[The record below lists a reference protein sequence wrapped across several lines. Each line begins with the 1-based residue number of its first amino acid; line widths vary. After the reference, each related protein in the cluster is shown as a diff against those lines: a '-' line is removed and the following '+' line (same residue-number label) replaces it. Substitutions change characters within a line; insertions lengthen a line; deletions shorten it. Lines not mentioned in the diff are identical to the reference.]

1 LKQRFVLLGMLTSF
15 MLALVTGLVSLR
27 VAPATAAPQ
36 AITVGITSPVQGSM
50 QTSSSFT
57 VTGTST
63 PGATLQ
69 LVVDGGAPI
78 NVTATA
84 SGAWSH
90 TLTGLTQGPHTVR
103 VDGTRSQPSLLYW
116 ASLQNSAVDDL
127 VYVTD
132 PTISGTPIAT
142 IPVEQDA
149 VGVTAAADGSKV
161 YISTETG
168 LEVIDTVTNMV
179 VRHIPLGGFTHLGSL
194 TPDGRELWVAQ
205 RDFSRVARID
215 IATDAVLGFIQLD
228 TALKPHDVTFRPD
241 GRYAYTG
248 NTQSESNNI
257 SVIDV
262 PSRTVVS
269 TITTGNNNRR
279 VLVNAAGTRLYVAAN
294 GAGRVEVFNP
304 QTQPPTPI
312 ASVIF
317 GSVEDIVLSVDQS
330 RLYVSSPDAPAI
342 QVLDTATT
350 TRIAGETISG
360 GMVDVRDLAIDPWV
374 DSGII
379 FGGSATFGDVYDLAT
394 RSAVPGRRTDTP
406 NGFRIYDSDW
416 ARRLE
421 TATATVSF
429 TVNTTSDL
437 VLTKSHPGSFT
448 VGQPGVYTIAVTNA
462 GPAPASL
469 PLTITDILPAG
480 LVPTAATFPGGS
492 CTTAG
497 QTVTCVRTSGVVLA
511 GMTITATIT
520 VDVTPAAAGNVVNR
534 ACVAIANE
542 SAPTSNCD
550 DDPTVVIPVANLAIE
565 KTSDPFFVVGQ
576 TGVYSLTVTNLGPSP
591 ASGPITVTDT
601 LPAGLTYQA
610 ATGAPCT
617 VAGQVVTCARAG
629 ALAVGS
635 SFAIRLTVLVSPT
648 AAGTRVNSACV
659 AGSTL
664 DPVSANDCA
673 TVTTPVLMP
682 GVTIHKSATP
692 PDGFF
697 VSAHDLITYTLDVTN
712 TGSLTLTN
720 VRVSD
725 AIPLGTTYLAGSAR
739 PALNQGPSPAVWSVP
754 TLPPG
759 QHLQVSF
766 TVRVAAIG
774 TTTEIRNVA
783 TVGSTETPPTPSN
796 EVVHPFDPTAVELMA
811 FTAERDNQAITVR
824 WETARELDT
833 ASFAIWFGLTPDR
846 TDAIRQTQTL
856 IPATGNATTG
866 AVYTQR
872 LTSPFWL
879 RQARIYVWLEETDT
893 AAKTAQY
900 GPVALARFPIFIP
913 LVRR

>member
-1 LKQRFVLLGMLTSF
+1 MLTSLI
-15 MLALVTGLVSLR
+15 LALVSGLAGLP
-27 VAPATAAPQ
+27 VAPVAAAPQ
-36 AITVGITSPVQGSM
+36 AISVGITSPAEGSVQT
-50 QTSSSFT
+50 TSAVT
-57 VTGTST
+57 VRGAST
-63 PGATLQ
+63 PGSTLQ

-78 NVTATA
+78 PLTADPR
-84 SGAWSH
+84 GAWSH
-90 TLTGLTQGPHTVR
+90 PLTGLAQGPHTVR
-103 VDGTRSQPSLLYW
+103 VDGARSRPSLLYW
-116 ASLQNSAVDDL
+116 ASLQNGAVDDL

-132 PTISGTPIAT
+132 LTVSGTPIAT

-168 LEVIDTVTNMV
+168 LEVIDTATNTV

-194 TPDGRELWVAQ
+194 TPDGAELWVAQ

-215 IATDAVLGFIQLD
+215 TTTDAVLGFIQLD
-228 TALKPHDVTFRPD
+228 SALKPHDVTFRPD
-241 GRYAYTG
+241 GHYAYTG
-248 NTQSESNNI
+248 NTQGESNTI

-262 PSRTVVS
+262 PTRTVVG
-269 TITTGNNNRR
+269 TITTGANNRR

-294 GAGRVEVFNP
+294 GAGQVEVFNP

-312 ASVIF
+312 ASVSF

-342 QVLDTATT
+342 QVLDTATS
-350 TRIAGETISG
+350 TRINSETISG
-360 GMVDVRDLAIDPWV
+360 GMVDVRDLAIDPWT
-374 DSGII
+374 DTGII

-437 VLTKSHPGSFT
+437 VLTKTHAGAFT

-469 PLTITDILPAG
+469 PLTITDTLPAD
-480 LVPTAATFPGGS
+480 LVPTAATFPGGACS
-492 CTTAG
+492 ISG
-497 QTVTCVRTSGVVLA
+497 QTVTCVRTSGAVPA
-511 GMTITATIT
+511 GTTLQATIT
-520 VDVTPAAAGNVVNR
+520 VDVTPAAAGTVVNR
-534 ACVAIANE
+534 ACVATANE
-542 SAPTSNCD
+542 SSPANNCD
-550 DDPTVVIPVANLAIE
+550 DDPTVVIPVANLALE
-565 KTSDPFFVVGQ
+565 KTSDPFFVVGR

-591 ASGPITVTDT
+591 AADPLTVTDT
-601 LPAGLTYQA
+601 LPVGLTYQS
-610 ATGAPCT
+610 ATGAICT
-617 VAGQVVTCARAG
+617 AAGQVVTCVRAG
-629 ALAVGS
+629 ALAAGS
-635 SFAIRLTVLVSPT
+635 SFVIRLTVLVSPT
-648 AAGTRVNSACV
+648 ATSTLVNRACV
-659 AGSTL
+659 TSMTL
-664 DPVSANDCA
+664 DPVSANNCD
-673 TVTTPVLMP
+673 TVSTPVLTP
-682 GVTIHKSATP
+682 GVSIQKSATP

-739 PALNQGPSPAVWSVP
+739 PAVNQGPSPAVWSVP

-774 TTTEIRNVA
+774 ATTEIRNMA
-783 TVGSTETPPTPSN
+783 TVVSNETEPTPSN
-796 EVVHPFDPTAVELMA
+796 EIVHPFDPTAVELMA
-811 FTAERDNQAITVR
+811 FTAVRAGQAITVR

-833 ASFAIWFGLTPDR
+833 AGFAIWLGLTPERDA
-846 TDAIRQTQTL
+846 AIRQNQAL
-856 IPATGNATTG
+856 IPATGSATAG
-866 AVYTQR
+866 ATYTHR

-879 RQARIYVWLEETDT
+879 RQERVYVWLEETDT
-893 AAKTAQY
+893 AAHTAQY
-900 GPVALARFPIFIP
+900 GPVALARFSIFIP